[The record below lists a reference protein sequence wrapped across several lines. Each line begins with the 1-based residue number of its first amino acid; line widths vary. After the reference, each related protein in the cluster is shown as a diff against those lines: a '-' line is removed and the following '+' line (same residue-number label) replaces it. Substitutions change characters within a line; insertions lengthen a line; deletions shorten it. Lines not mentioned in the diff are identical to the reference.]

1 MPGGYDLA
9 QLPLHLPPHDGESIV
24 SWLRRLSARYDVPAR
39 DLIRAAG
46 SRQPVT
52 STPRAAARLRNNRI
66 IAVRLGLTPDE
77 ARSLVLPQPMAAA
90 TRNYLDTLHPGAPV
104 RPQSRYCPRCL
115 AAPDPWWPDH
125 WQTPLSL
132 ICPTHHCYLVCNCPG
147 CRQPPYASSA
157 WLSRSTELHR
167 CPSRLPAWRAATGR
181 RAAWCDSDL
190 TGAVSRPAPDDQVQ
204 AQARL
209 HDWAPGSAE
218 PAVACG
224 TAITH
229 RIGFQA
235 LAELLDATLSHTAT
249 DPFDLDTDPAD
260 LGPGLAAALHVLDQ
274 PDLEQAAA
282 AAWMLPLD
290 GTHAPTR
297 PVLRIAQHHY
307 NPLLAAIQ
315 LTGVRDQLPPAE
327 QLTFRT
333 GHPAPRYP
341 TITTPRTQRRLRLSD
356 HHPSWPE
363 PDSVWIPQTLWW
375 NTIPAAFLGYADPVL
390 RALRGSVLAMALAR
404 TGTTRDWN
412 DITRDLHLP
421 TSHANRVDDLL
432 ADTQSTGTWPAVLTR
447 LERLLTGLQQ
457 HPPPIDYPAR
467 RRLGN
472 NLDLITAA
480 VHVGRQRHPSPVP
493 VDTLV
498 QQFWER
504 FTGGDIAYAPE
515 PIRLNPATPPYTTF
529 RRLHGVASCD
539 LFHVA
544 HRHLQQTALVAG
556 PLSWRPG
563 LLPCLHPGRRD
574 DSSDGGLTGS
584 PDRSGY

>member
-1 MPGGYDLA
+1 M
-9 QLPLHLPPHDGESIV
+9 
-24 SWLRRLSARYDVPAR
+24 SWLRRLSARYDVTAR

-77 ARSLVLPQPMAAA
+77 ARALVLPQPLAAA
-90 TRNYLDTLHPGAPV
+90 TRSYLDTLHPGAPV
-104 RPQSRYCPRCL
+104 RPQSRYCPQCL
-115 AAPDPWWPDH
+115 AGSDPWWPDH

-132 ICPTHHCYLVCNCPG
+132 ICPIHHCYLVGACPG

-157 WLSRSTELHR
+157 WLNRPTELHR

-181 RAAWCDSDL
+181 RATWCDSNL
-190 TGAVSRPAPDDQVQ
+190 TGALSRPAPDQQNQ

-249 DPFDLDTDPAD
+249 DPFDLYTDPAD
-260 LGPGLAAALHVLDQ
+260 LGPGLATAIHVLDQ

-282 AAWMLPLD
+282 AASMLPLD

-315 LTGVRDQLPPAE
+315 LTGVHDRLAPAE

-341 TITTPRTQRRLRLSD
+341 TATTRKTRCRLRLPY

-363 PDSVWIPQTLWW
+363 PDPAWIPQTLWW
-375 NTIPAAFLGYADPVL
+375 NTTPAPLLHQPDP
-390 RALRGSVLAMALAR
+390 ALRPRRGSMLAMILAR
-404 TGTTRDWN
+404 TGTTRDW
-412 DITRDLHLP
+412 DTIGADLHLP
-421 TSHANRVDDLL
+421 ASHAQQAQQIEEWI
-432 ADTQSTGTWPAVLTR
+432 ADTRHTGTWPVLLTR

-467 RRLGN
+467 RRLGDH
-472 NLDLITAA
+472 LDLITDG
-480 VHVGRQRHPSPVP
+480 VLVGLRRHPSPVP

-498 QQFWER
+498 QQFWEHL
-504 FTGGDIAYAPE
+504 TGGDIAYAPE
-515 PIRLNPATPPYTTF
+515 SIRLDPATPPYSAF
-529 RRLHGVASCD
+529 RQLHGVASSD

-544 HRHLQQTALVAG
+544 HQHLVQHHAAAG
-556 PLSWRPG
+556 PLTWRPRVLR
-563 LLPCLHPGRRD
+563 LLQPTDAAP
-574 DSSDGGLTGS
+574 
-584 PDRSGY
+584 

>member
-1 MPGGYDLA
+1 MPGGYDLG

-24 SWLRRLSARYDVPAR
+24 SWLRRLSVRYDVSTR

-66 IAVRLGLTPDE
+66 IAVRLGLIGDE
-77 ARSLVLPQPMAAA
+77 ARTLALPQPLAAA
-90 TRNYLDTLHPGAPV
+90 TLSYLESLHPGAPI
-104 RPQSRYCPRCL
+104 RPQSRYCPQCL
-115 AAPDPWWPDH
+115 AAPNPWWPDH

-132 ICPTHHCYLVCNCPG
+132 ICPTHHCYLVCCCPG
-147 CRQPPYASSA
+147 CGQPPFASSA
-157 WLSRSTELHR
+157 WLSRPTELHR

-181 RAAWCDSDL
+181 RAAWCESDL
-190 TGAVSRPAPDDQVQ
+190 TAAVSRPAPDDQVQ
-204 AQARL
+204 AQQRL

-224 TAITH
+224 IAITH

-249 DPFDLDTDPAD
+249 DPFDLYTDPGN
-260 LGPGLAAALHVLDQ
+260 LGLSLATALSVLDK
-274 PDLEQAAA
+274 PDLEQAAV

-307 NPLLAAIQ
+307 SPLLAAIQ
-315 LTGVRDQLPPAE
+315 LAGVGDRLPPAE

-341 TITTPRTQRRLRLSD
+341 TATTRKTRCRLRLPG

-363 PDSVWIPQTLWW
+363 PDRGWIPQTLWW
-375 NTIPAAFLGYADPVL
+375 NTIPAPRLHQPDPVL
-390 RALRGSVLAMALAR
+390 RALRGSMLAMALAR
-404 TGTTRDWN
+404 TGTTRDW
-412 DITRDLHLP
+412 DTIGADLHLP
-421 TSHANRVDDLL
+421 ASHAHQIESWL
-432 ADTQSTGTWPAVLTR
+432 ADTRHTGTWPVLLTG

-467 RRLGN
+467 RRVGDD
-472 NLDLITAA
+472 LDQLVAA
-480 VHVGRQRHPSPVP
+480 VHVGLRRHPSPVP
-493 VDTLV
+493 VNTLV

-504 FTGGDIAYAPE
+504 MTGGDIAYAP
-515 PIRLNPATPPYTTF
+515 PTIRLDPATPPYSAF
-529 RRLHGVASCD
+529 RRLPGVASGD

-544 HRHLQQTALVAG
+544 HQHLVHHNAAAG
-556 PLSWRPG
+556 PLTWHPQVLPPLELTDAASAPARPQDAT
-563 LLPCLHPGRRD
+563 R
-574 DSSDGGLTGS
+574 
-584 PDRSGY
+584 